1 MKSARDRL
9 LKTKLFLCCLSV
21 LVLLG
26 SAITV
31 VGLKFHYDDRINEL
45 ARRIEALQPEGSYD
59 NDSLNIVTLAAGD
72 GSLSVPE
79 IAQMAGAS
87 VVGIKVTSQV
97 RADMGRFGTQV
108 FEQSSQGSG
117 IIYNA
122 GGYIITNYH
131 VIENYIDSNSSQM
144 EVFLADGRFATA
156 EYIGGD
162 KQNDLAVIRIELDG
176 LPVAR
181 FGSSSS
187 LRVGE
192 FAMAIGNPL
201 GMDLAGSITVGV
213 ISGIDR
219 NVEAENVA
227 DRLIQ
232 TDAAIN
238 PGNSGGALVNGAGE
252 VIGIN
257 TIKIASTEVEGIG
270 FAIPVDHTLPVIDS
284 IIEYGYVKD
293 RPAIGI
299 SGKEIDAMTAQFYN
313 VPQGIL
319 VAAVAEG
326 SAAETA
332 GIRINDIIV
341 ELDGETVSSMN
352 TINEIL
358 KQHRA
363 GDEVTIKYYRNGQ
376 TISAALTLMEDRGGS
391 Q

>member
-1 MKSARDRL
+1 M
-9 LKTKLFLCCLSV
+9 
-21 LVLLG
+21 
-26 SAITV
+26 
-31 VGLKFHYDDRINEL
+31 
-45 ARRIEALQPEGSYD
+45 
-59 NDSLNIVTLAAGD
+59 
-72 GSLSVPE
+72 
-79 IAQMAGAS
+79 
-87 VVGIKVTSQV
+87 GIKVTSQV
-97 RADMGRFGTQV
+97 RAGMGRFGTQV
-108 FEQSSQGSG
+108 LEQSSQGSG

-122 GGYIITNYH
+122 GGYVITNYH

-187 LRVGE
+187 LCVGE

-219 NVEAENVA
+219 KVEAENVA

-238 PGNSGGALVNGAGE
+238 PGNSGGALVNGYGQ

-257 TIKIASTEVEGIG
+257 TIKIASAEIEGLG
-270 FAIPVDHTLPVIDS
+270 FAIPIDYTLPIIES
-284 IIEYGYVKD
+284 IIEYGYVKG
-293 RPAIGI
+293 RPATGI
-299 SGKEIDAMTAQFYN
+299 SGTEINAMTARYYG
-313 VPQGIL
+313 VPAGLL
-319 VAAVAEG
+319 VTDVAGG
-326 SAAETA
+326 SAAGEA
-332 GIRINDIIV
+332 GIQRNDIIL
-341 ELDGETVSSMN
+341 ELSGQAVTSISDINNILRQHKVGDVI
-352 TINEIL
+352 TI
-358 KQHRA
+358 
-363 GDEVTIKYYRNGQ
+363 VYYRNGVS
-376 TISAALTLMEDRGGS
+376 ISAKLIFKEG